1 MKLSKTNPT
10 TALNDVPFRLAGFTP
25 EKGRAP
31 IYDHF
36 IGEGDGSPIYN
47 ANGCKVQA
55 EMVLVQTH
63 FASRYSLVVKLD
75 GRWYDLLHIPPGD
88 PGIQALLAS
97 GAITVCG
104 PSPSDIERAERRAA
118 DEKAAQEAA
127 KAEAN
132 ARKQRAEKARDEREA
147 KLARSTE
154 ANRVRAG
161 LPSVDE
167 MGDKGRAVAMG

>member
-1 MKLSKTNPT
+1 MKLSRANT
-10 TALNDVPFRLAGFTP
+10 TAVLNDMPFRLDGFAP

-36 IGEGDGSPIYN
+36 IGAGDGSPIYN
-47 ANGCKVQA
+47 VKGCKVQA

-75 GRWYDLLHIPPGD
+75 GRWYDLIHIPPSD
-88 PGIQALLAS
+88 PGIQAMLAS
-97 GAITVCG
+97 GAITACG
-104 PSPSDIERAERRAA
+104 PSPSDVARAERVAA

-127 KAEAN
+127 EASAN

-167 MGDKGRAVAMG
+167 MGSKGRAAARG